1 MPIAVGGGLR
11 NIDDVKQALDAGA
24 DKVIVNTAAV
34 QNVDFITEI
43 AHEYGSQ
50 CIVGSI
56 EAKQRSD
63 GWEAFISNGRDATG
77 LDVIDWA
84 KWLEEHGVGE
94 ILLTSIDQEGTCR
107 VRHQPY

>member
-1 MPIAVGGGLR
+1 MR
-11 NIDDVKQALDAGA
+11 NIDDVKQARRGA
-24 DKVIVNTAAV
+24 DKVIVNTAV

-84 KWLEEHGVGE
+84 KRLEEHGVGE
-94 ILLTSIDQEGTCR
+94 ILPTSIDQEHVEGSTSTLLTSSIS
-107 VRHQPY
+107 H